1 MAAPLLGFPAPL
13 TVLQRKGCHLN
24 PELHLLV
31 NITIA
36 TVVALI
42 GGLIAHRLRQSVI
55 VGYLVAGVAIGPFTP
70 GFIGDR
76 EQIAS
81 LAEVGVIF
89 LMFALG
95 IEFSLKELA
104 RVKGV
109 ALIGTAIQVLLTV
122 GAGAALG
129 NFLGWPLARGL
140 FIGGI
145 IAISS
150 TMVVLKT
157 LLDRGEVAS
166 THGRALLGIL
176 IAQDLAAVVLIVL
189 LPKLAEGSGAAT
201 ELLLTLLRAVA
212 FIGVALF
219 LGMRVVPR
227 LMARVERIGSS
238 ELFLLTAVALA
249 LGTSVLSALL
259 GLSPALGAFIGGLM
273 LTETEFDHRVIAE
286 VVPMRNLF
294 ATLFFVSV
302 GMLIDPVFIVHN
314 ILPVLGLFLFIVI
327 VKVLSTTVA
336 ILPFRLGAKTT
347 TFVGLGLLQ
356 IGEFSYVLARAGRE
370 SGAITDDLNSLVLTA
385 SLLTIVLTP
394 GAFWIA
400 PRVATVLGRLP
411 LARRVFAAR
420 ATVVGEEVV
429 LHDHAIVVG
438 YGRVGQAVAAGLRD
452 AGLSVTIVEE
462 DLHLVRELERQG
474 YTAIYGDATF
484 KSILDVAHPERA
496 RLIVVALPDAGATR
510 AVVRNARRV
519 NADVPILARVARF
532 DQEKVLREVGVTA
545 TIAPERAGAVM
556 LLEESARLLGIPL
569 SSQIDQLRPVRAN
582 DVTAPGRQ
590 EDFAL
595 LPGEGGAHAIEGS

>member
-1 MAAPLLGFPAPL
+1 MG
-13 TVLQRKGCHLN
+13 
-24 PELHLLV
+24 PELHLLA
-31 NITIA
+31 NIAVA

-55 VGYLVAGVAIGPFTP
+55 VGYLIAGMAIGPFTP

-109 ALIGTAIQVLLTV
+109 ALIGTSVQVLLIV

-129 NFLGWPLARGL
+129 HFLGWPLARGL

-166 THGRALLGIL
+166 THGRVLLGIL

-189 LPKLAEGSGAAT
+189 LPKLTDGDGVAT
-201 ELLLTLLRAVA
+201 ELLLTLLRAVV

-219 LGMRVVPR
+219 LGVRVVPR
-227 LMARVERIGSS
+227 LMARVERLGSS

-302 GMLIDPVFIVHN
+302 GMLIDPAFIVRN
-314 ILPVLGLFLFIVI
+314 LPAALGLVAFIVV
-327 VKVLSTTVA
+327 VKVLSTFVA
-336 ILPFRLGAKTT
+336 TLPFRLGAKTT

-370 SGAITDDLNSLVLTA
+370 SGAVTDELNSLVLTA

-394 GAFWIA
+394 GAFRIA
-400 PRVATVLGRLP
+400 PRVATVLARLP
-411 LARRVFAAR
+411 LTRRAFAASV
-420 ATVVGEEVV
+420 TLIGQEEV
-429 LHDHAIVVG
+429 LHEHAIVVG

-452 AGLSVTIVEE
+452 AGLTVTIVEE
-462 DLHLVRELERQG
+462 DLHLVQELERQG

-484 KSILDVAHPERA
+484 ESILDVAHPASA
-496 RLIVVALPDAGATR
+496 RLIIVALPDAGATR
-510 AVVRNARRV
+510 AVVRNARRA
-519 NADVPILARVARF
+519 NANVPILARVARV
-532 DQEKVLREVGVTA
+532 DQELVLREVGVTA

-556 LLEESARLLGIPL
+556 LLEESARILGIPL
-569 SSQIDQLRPVRAN
+569 STQIDALRPVRAN
-582 DVTAPGRQ
+582 DNDIDAVGYRDSSAIMPG
-590 EDFAL
+590 
-595 LPGEGGAHAIEGS
+595 GERVSAVEGR